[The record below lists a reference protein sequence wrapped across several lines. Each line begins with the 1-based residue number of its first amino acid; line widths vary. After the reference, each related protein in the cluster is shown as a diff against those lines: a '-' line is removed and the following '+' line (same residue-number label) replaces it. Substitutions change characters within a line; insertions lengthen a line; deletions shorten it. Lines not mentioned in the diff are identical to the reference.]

1 MKTGIFGGTFNPP
14 HTGHLIVAE
23 YVREKISLD
32 KVVFVPSAV
41 PPHKQDLDIVEA
53 HHRLEM
59 LQCAVQGNR
68 YFEVSDIEVRRG
80 GVSFTVDTLVE
91 FKGRSPDD
99 HLYFL
104 IGMDN
109 LRDFDTWKMGEK
121 IVDLAEVVAM
131 TRPGFKQENFK
142 TRHESKIV
150 LCDVPEI
157 AISSRDI
164 RERVK
169 TGKSIRYLVPG
180 SVETYITRNHLYR

>member
-32 KVVFVPSAV
+32 KVLFVPSAV
-41 PPHKQDLDIVEA
+41 PPHNQDLDIVEA

-131 TRPGFKQENFK
+131 TRPGFKQENFEIK
-142 TRHESKIV
+142 RKSKIV
-150 LCDVPEI
+150 LCDVPEV
-157 AISSRDI
+157 AISSRGI

-180 SVETYITRNHLYR
+180 SVEAYITRNHLYR

>member
-32 KVVFVPSAV
+32 KVLFVPSAV

-121 IVDLAEVVAM
+121 IVDLAKVV
-131 TRPGFKQENFK
+131 T
-142 TRHESKIV
+142 IV
-150 LCDVPEI
+150 
-157 AISSRDI
+157 
-164 RERVK
+164 K
-169 TGKSIRYLVPG
+169 
-180 SVETYITRNHLYR
+180 

>member
-1 MKTGIFGGTFNPP
+1 MVSTAYIWDVKGDASRRNHIGDVNVKIGVFGGTFNPP

-131 TRPGFKQENFK
+131 TRPGFKQENFETK
-142 TRHESKIV
+142 HKSEIV
-150 LCDVPEI
+150 LCDASPLTSHMYAVDTT
-157 AISSRDI
+157 S
-164 RERVK
+164 
-169 TGKSIRYLVPG
+169 
-180 SVETYITRNHLYR
+180 

>member
-32 KVVFVPSAV
+32 KMLFVPSAV

-91 FKGRSPDD
+91 FKGRSHDD

-109 LRDFDTWKMGEK
+109 LRDFDTWKMGEE

-180 SVETYITRNHLYR
+180 SVETYITRNRLYR